1 MGNEV
6 MLNVNHHI
14 RRELTPNFVFQLIFS
29 GQNLTRIPV
38 WKNQNNEWNYNSI
51 TYMDLSCNQISNLNG
66 LNNYPNLETLILD
79 CNYIRD
85 VCDIPLYPYLTTLS
99 LNKNKVSVFTFFS

>member
-1 MGNEV
+1 
-6 MLNVNHHI
+6 
-14 RRELTPNFVFQLIFS
+14 
-29 GQNLTRIPV
+29 
-38 WKNQNNEWNYNSI
+38 
-51 TYMDLSCNQISNLNG
+51 MDLSCNQISNLNG

-79 CNYIRD
+79 SNYIRD